1 MMQPT
6 KSLVYLFLVCLS
18 LSLVSHVAV
27 RTASDARS
35 TVPAPARV
43 LGFEPG
49 EDRKLAGWNQV
60 VQYFRELDAASD
72 RVLVEELGRTTLD
85 RPFIAVTISAPEN
98 LQQLDHFRQIQQRLA
113 DPRHLANEEEVE
125 KLIAEGKTVV
135 LITFG
140 IHSTEVGST
149 LSSLGVAHRLA
160 SEDTP
165 PIQEILRQCII
176 LLVPSLNPDG
186 VDIVKQWYD
195 RTLGT
200 PYEGTSP
207 PQLYHHYVGHD
218 NNRDWYA
225 FTQVETQLTIDKLH
239 NVWHPQIVHDVHQMG
254 STGARI
260 FVPPYIDPVEPNVD
274 PLIVQGVNFMG
285 TSMAWE
291 LTAQGLPGAV
301 INAIY
306 DAWTPARAYQHYHGG
321 IRILSETASA
331 RLATPITISPHQL
344 EPGRNYDARQAS
356 WNFPMPWPGGEWRLR
371 DIVRYMQTGVFALL
385 GNAAR
390 HREYWLRNFYT
401 TGQRALARREGKPY
415 AFAIMEDRDTNPV
428 GRARLIDILLR
439 GGVEVHRILEYF
451 DLFGQRLPPGTLLV
465 FLHQPYS
472 AFAKTLLERQRY
484 PDLRQYPGGP
494 PKPPYDV
501 TAHTLP
507 LLMGVPVLA
516 VEESM
521 SGQFVQ
527 ITQPPPV
534 DRRRLLPARVG
545 RVGLY
550 QSYSPS
556 MDEGWTRWVFDQYK
570 ISYTVLHDADIR
582 QGKLRSRF
590 DVIIIPDHSPEAIF
604 QGLPEG
610 RYPPEYAGG
619 LGAAGVTALR
629 QFVEARGR
637 LVALNRA
644 SDFAIEHLGLP
655 VRNVLRGLKA
665 SSFYCPGS
673 ILQTHLDT
681 THPLAKGL
689 PSESIAWF
697 EGGGAFEARG
707 DMQDVRVIARYGEG
721 NPLLS
726 GWMLGPEYLANKPAL
741 VEVKVG
747 QGRVILFGFRPQYRG
762 QSVATFLLL
771 FNALAQEAK

>member
-1 MMQPT
+1 MRRSVVPLAVLLTLTLGSFSPT
-6 KSLVYLFLVCLS
+6 GVRSDETAQS
-18 LSLVSHVAV
+18 PVA
-27 RTASDARS
+27 
-35 TVPAPARV
+35 APARV

-49 EDRKLAGWNQV
+49 EDRKLASWDQV
-60 VQYFRELDAASD
+60 VHYFRQLDAASD
-72 RVLVEELGRTTLD
+72 RVLVQQLGQTTLN
-85 RPFIAVTISAPEN
+85 RPFIAVIISAPEN
-98 LQQLDHFRQIQQRLA
+98 LQRLDHFRQIQQRLA
-113 DPRHLANEEEVE
+113 DPRSIATEQEAE
-125 KLIAEGKTVV
+125 KLIAEGKTIV

-149 LSSLGVAHRLA
+149 LSSLSIAYRLA
-160 SEDTP
+160 AQNTP
-165 PIQEILRQCII
+165 PIQEILRHCII

-207 PQLYHHYVGHD
+207 PQLYHHYAGHD

-225 FTQVETQLTIDKLH
+225 FTQVETQLTVDHLY

-254 STGARI
+254 STGARM
-260 FVPPYIDPVEPNVD
+260 FVPPYIDPIEPNVD
-274 PLIVQGVNFMG
+274 PLIVQGINFMG

-291 LTAQGLPGAV
+291 LTAQGLPGIV

-306 DAWTPARAYQHYHGG
+306 DAWTPARAYAHYHGG

-331 RLATPITISPHQL
+331 RLATPITLSPHQL

-356 WNFPMPWPGGEWRLR
+356 WNFPLPWPGGQWHLR
-371 DIVRYMQTGVFALL
+371 DIVRYMQAGVMALL

-390 HREYWLRNFYT
+390 HREYWLRNFYML
-401 TGQRALARREGKPY
+401 GQKALARHPGKPY
-415 AFAIMEDRDTNPV
+415 ALAITEDRDTNPV
-428 GRARLIDILLR
+428 GRAALVDILLR
-439 GGVEVHRILEYF
+439 GGVEIHRVREYF
-451 DLFGQRLPPGTLLV
+451 DPVGPRLPPGTLLV
-465 FLHQPYS
+465 FLHQPYG

-484 PDLRQYPGGP
+484 PDLRLYPGGP

-507 LLMGVPVLA
+507 LLMGVPVLTI
-516 VEESM
+516 EESL

-527 ITQPPPV
+527 ISQPPIV
-534 DRRRLLPARVG
+534 DRRRLLPAKLG
-545 RVGLY
+545 RVGIY
-550 QSYSPS
+550 QSYWPSP
-556 MDEGWTRWVFDQYK
+556 DEGWTRWVFDQYK
-570 ISYTVLHDADIR
+570 IAYTVLHDADIR
-582 QGKLRSRF
+582 RGHLRSQV

-604 QGLPEG
+604 RGLPEG
-610 RYPPEYAGG
+610 RYPPEYVGG

-629 QFVEARGR
+629 QFVEAGGR

-655 VRNVLRGLKA
+655 VRNVLRGLKE

-673 ILQTHLDT
+673 ILRTHLDT
-681 THPLAKGL
+681 THPLAQGL
-689 PSESIAWF
+689 PSESIAWV
-697 EGGGAFEARG
+697 EGGGAFETLG
-707 DMQDVRVIARYGEG
+707 QTQDVHVIARYGDG

-726 GWMLGPEYLANKPAL
+726 GWLLGPEYLANKPAL

-747 QGRVILFGFRPQYRG
+747 RGRAILFGFRPQYRG
-762 QSVATFLLL
+762 QSVATFPLL
-771 FNALAQEAK
+771 FQALAQGTK